1 MSIRIALSAF
11 ACDPSKGSEPA
22 NGWNFGMGL
31 AQKGFEVHCFTR
43 QIGKEAIEKTEKPTN
58 LHFHYVVLPLKL
70 EALYSRGRAFIYL
83 YYLLWQWKA
92 ATLAKK
98 HHRKTP
104 FNLVHHITWG
114 SLQLGSFMY
123 KLGIPFFFGP
133 AGGGQHSLPAYKDY
147 FKQYWDVELKREKIS
162 RLLLKYNPAF
172 RQMARQATTILVS
185 NPDTSRL
192 AQAGGAKKIMDM
204 LDASIPES
212 FLPPTLPQRDSN
224 PGQIRLLWVGR
235 MMARKG
241 ILLVLDTMKE
251 LKNETGISLT
261 VVGDGDEMRN
271 YFLEAIS
278 AYQLQSSVNWVGTV
292 PFEQVRSYYASH
304 DVFFFTSLR
313 DSGAVQLLEAMA
325 FGLPVVTLNL
335 HGQAAIVNDATGIK
349 VSVENP
355 ARSIEELKAAILLLR
370 DQPDLRLRK
379 SKAAFDFA
387 RTQTWPN
394 KIDRMIETCYQLPG
408 SL

>member
-1 MSIRIALSAF
+1 MSVRIALSAF

-22 NGWNFGMGL
+22 NGWNFGVGL

-43 QIGKEAIEKTEKPTN
+43 KIGKEDIEKTAKPEN

-70 EALYSRGRAFIYL
+70 EGLYTRGRAFMYL

-92 ATLAKK
+92 AGIAKAQ
-98 HHRKTP
+98 HRKTP

-123 KLGIPFFFGP
+123 KLRIPFFFGP
-133 AGGGQHSLPAYKDY
+133 AGGGQHSLPAFKDY
-147 FKQYWDVELKREKIS
+147 FKQYWEVELKREKIS
-162 RLLLKYNPAF
+162 RLLQRYNPAF
-172 RQMARQATTILVS
+172 KNMARQASTILVS
-185 NPDTSRL
+185 NPDTARL
-192 AQAGGAKKIMDM
+192 AKATGAVNVMDM

-212 FLPPTLPQRDSN
+212 FLPPELPQRESN
-224 PGQIRLLWVGR
+224 PRQIKLLWVGR

-241 ILLVLDTMKE
+241 ILLVLDTMKA

-261 VVGDGDEMRN
+261 VVGDGVEMRD
-271 YFLEAIS
+271 YFQETIRT
-278 AYQLQSSVNWVGTV
+278 YQLESTVNWVGTV
-292 PFEQVRSYYASH
+292 PFEQVRSFYASH

-335 HGQAAIVNDATGIK
+335 HGQAAIVNDETGIK
-349 VSVENP
+349 ASAENP
-355 ARSIEELKAAILLLR
+355 ARSIEELRAAIILLR
-370 DQPDLRLRK
+370 DNPALRLQK
-379 SKAAFDFA
+379 SRAAFEFA
-387 RTQTWPN
+387 KSQTWPN
-394 KIDRMIETCYQLPG
+394 KIDRLIKTCYVLNNQA
-408 SL
+408 